1 LLGSKGL
8 REGPVENLFVYLRAI
23 HCWLLLLLPL
33 LLLLLLCRLLG
44 KLTDHWLH
52 GENDSCECL
61 QVCFPQLEKQ
71 PSFTFLPYSITLWG
85 CP

>member
-1 LLGSKGL
+1 
-8 REGPVENLFVYLRAI
+8 
-23 HCWLLLLLPL
+23 
-33 LLLLLLCRLLG
+33 LLCRLLG